1 MENIAEINNN
11 FANRWN
17 ISLDNDRFFNSC
29 IEFIGQIIE
38 DSNYKLEDSIV
49 CNKIRIIIGEI
60 NKNRELLIK
69 NKNKNYSCFN
79 INDNI
84 KNNVILDL
92 PNSYRDRRVK
102 FCDTKLYQ
110 LLIELSNEDKI
121 TKFIQAIEIILNL
134 PLNKREKHII
144 DNFNNILSNRRIRL
158 SYNECNN
165 KYEFYP
171 NNVKELDKALVDDVL
186 IFLKDFPEAYNQLT
200 EALKMFLENASYRDI
215 VDKVRLA
222 LELFLKNYLNNDK
235 SLENQESDLGKLLK
249 NNQVSTEIRNM
260 FHKLMDY
267 FIKLNDN
274 KAKHSEYEFK
284 KCEVEFL
291 LYLVGNFI
299 KLIIESGE
307 EINQ

>member
-29 IEFIGQIIE
+29 IEVIGKIFE
-38 DSNYKLEDSIV
+38 NKYDNYALLEGICHKV
-49 CNKIRIIIGEI
+49 CLIIGEI
-60 NKNRELLIK
+60 NQDREFIKAGSGRSIFLDKIYNEYNGEKIKYCHTSLYKLLK
-69 NKNKNYSCFN
+69 
-79 INDNI
+79 
-84 KNNVILDL
+84 
-92 PNSYRDRRVK
+92 R
-102 FCDTKLYQ
+102 
-110 LLIELSNEDKI
+110 LSNEDEI
-121 TKFIQAIEIILNL
+121 KFIQAIEIILNSH
-134 PLNKREKHII
+134 LNKREKHII

-171 NNVKELDKALVDDVL
+171 NNVKELDKVLVDDVL
-186 IFLKDFPEAYNQLT
+186 IFLKDFSEAHNQLT

-299 KLIIESGE
+299 KLIIESDE